1 MGLCYA
7 LASSLLGLLCTTW
20 GTPGW
25 LLMGGVFVA
34 SGLTM
39 PYVIQWAGR
48 SRELADN
55 ADRT

>member
-34 SGLTM
+34 SDLTM

-55 ADRT
+55 AD